1 MGTFRAYRKE
11 GAQAAMN
18 TSGSTIPRI
27 GITMGDPTGIGP
39 EIVVKALSR
48 HDVYDR
54 CQPVVFGDAAIL
66 QREIQTLHSS
76 LKINCIQEIQN
87 ADFSSGTL
95 NLFALS
101 CLNPECVDY
110 GHPDQETGKAMG
122 LYITRAV
129 SMALQHEIDAIVT
142 APINK
147 KSLQKAGYPYP
158 GHTEMLAHLTR
169 TDDVV
174 MMLAGEKLRVS
185 LVTIHCALSLVP
197 ELLTV
202 DNILKT
208 ILITDASLKNY
219 FSIAAPRIA
228 VAALNPHAGE
238 EGIFGLEERGV
249 IVPAIHQ
256 AQLKGVHVS
265 GPFPPDTLFYH
276 AARGK
281 FDVVVCMYHDQGLI
295 PLKLLHFADAV
306 NITLGLPIIR
316 TSVDHGT
323 AYDIAGRGIADPTS
337 LVNAITVAAQM
348 AKARQ

>member
-1 MGTFRAYRKE
+1 MDT
-11 GAQAAMN
+11 
-18 TSGSTIPRI
+18 TGSTLPLI
-27 GITMGDPTGIGP
+27 GITLGDPTGIGP
-39 EIVVKALSR
+39 EIIVKALAR
-48 HDVYDR
+48 TDVYGLCR
-54 CQPVVFGDAAIL
+54 PVVIGDAAIL
-66 QREIQTLHSS
+66 ERELQHAASPLQ
-76 LKINCIQEIQN
+76 INIIDDIKNSEY
-87 ADFSSGTL
+87 SSGIL
-95 NLFALS
+95 NLCAISRLD
-101 CLNPECVDY
+101 PRCVRY
-110 GHPDQETGKAMG
+110 GHPDEDTGNAMG
-122 LYITRAV
+122 RYITHAV
-129 SMALQHEIDAIVT
+129 SLALQREIDALVT

-169 TDDVV
+169 SDDVV

-197 ELLTV
+197 KLLTV
-202 DNILKT
+202 DTILKT

-219 FSIAAPRIA
+219 FSLSSPRIA

-238 EGIFGLEERGV
+238 EGIFGVEERVV
-249 IVPAIHQ
+249 IVPAIQQ
-256 AQLKGVHVS
+256 AQLKGVDVS

-281 FDVVVCMYHDQGLI
+281 FDAVVCMYHDQGLI

-337 LVNAITVAAQM
+337 LINAITVAAQM